1 MRFISIGYKRARVM
15 AEHLIDVYDQLLEL
29 YELRNEAERRRDTA
43 TLEAVEAEI
52 RKLETTAADLRAR
65 ERGSLH

>member
-1 MRFISIGYKRARVM
+1 M
-15 AEHLIDVYDQLLEL
+15 AEHLIDIYDQLLEL

-43 TLEAVEAEI
+43 TLEIVEPEI

-65 ERGSLH
+65 AHTPLH

>member
-1 MRFISIGYKRARVM
+1 M

-43 TLEAVEAEI
+43 TLQALESEI
-52 RKLETTAADLRAR
+52 RNLESAAADLRMR
-65 ERGSLH
+65 NRGPLH

>member
-1 MRFISIGYKRARVM
+1 M

-29 YELRNEAERRRDTA
+29 YELRNEAEHRRDTA
-43 TLEAVEAEI
+43 TLEAVESEI

>member
-1 MRFISIGYKRARVM
+1 M

-29 YELRNEAERRRDTA
+29 YELRNEAERRSDTA
-43 TLEAVEAEI
+43 TLEALEPEI

-65 ERGSLH
+65 DRGLLH

>member
-1 MRFISIGYKRARVM
+1 M

-43 TLEAVEAEI
+43 TLQALGSEI
-52 RKLETTAADLRAR
+52 RDLESAAADLRAR
-65 ERGSLH
+65 ERGPLH

>member
-1 MRFISIGYKRARVM
+1 M
-15 AEHLIDVYDQLLEL
+15 AEHLIDIYDQLLEL

-43 TLEAVEAEI
+43 TLKVVESEI
-52 RKLETTAADLRAR
+52 RKLETAAADMRVR